1 MLKLSLIDRLK
12 VFRKMTGTGLLLV
25 LLAGTMPAQQKI
37 TISGYIKDAR
47 SGETL
52 IQANVYL
59 VETLQGSTTNN
70 SGYYVI
76 PDLAPGRFTLMAS
89 YIGYEDFRQAIE
101 LMPGE
106 NRRIDIEMAPAVIQ
120 GRAVTVEASAD
131 SSIEKEKPI
140 GVINVQPLF
149 VKEIPSVLESD
160 LFRSIQ
166 LLPGIKAASDF
177 SSGLYIRGGSP
188 DQTLIL
194 LDRTTVYN
202 PSHFFGF
209 FSTFNADAIKDVR
222 IFKGG
227 YPSEYGGRLGS
238 VIDIYNRDG
247 NRKEFQGRASLGMLA
262 SRITLEGPFSGGSW
276 MLALRRSTLEPLLA
290 VLRNNVDDV
299 PDAFY
304 FYDLNG
310 KINYDAGPN
319 DRFNLSFYT
328 GTDNVEFPVAENTE
342 FNLNY
347 GNRTL
352 SANWTHVFS
361 HQLFSNFTV
370 TGSEYFNYPS
380 FLLSGTAFERDNEV
394 VDLSVKG
401 DFQFVPNRKHELK
414 AGFWAGD
421 LTLTVKNRFDDEETL
436 NERIKTQY
444 GAVYLEETF
453 RPTPQWVFKGGL
465 RANYITEGDFL
476 RFEPRF
482 SAEYIYSQQLLYQF
496 AYGRY
501 YQFLTLITNEAFSGF
516 DTWLTTGD
524 GVPPAWGDQFVFG
537 LKTRPFAGY
546 GFDVELYYRTMRE
559 LFELDPRI
567 SDPAGLDYVDLFRFG
582 DGYAYGAEFFLEKK
596 IGRLFG
602 FVGYTLGTSRR
613 KFPSYNNDDYYPP
626 KHDRIHDINIVANYK
641 LNKLWRFT
649 AVFNYATGQA
659 VTEVQGRYSL
669 QLPTGSITRDPFI
682 VGGLNTGRLPAY
694 HRLDIGFTRN
704 GKFFNIGDYEMKI
717 QVINLYSRRNIWFY
731 SYDYDTNPISREDVQ
746 MLPIIP
752 NISFTLD
759 F

>member
-1 MLKLSLIDRLK
+1 M
-12 VFRKMTGTGLLLV
+12 
-25 LLAGTMPAQQKI
+25 
-37 TISGYIKDAR
+37 KDAR

-394 VDLSVKG
+394 VDLSV
-401 DFQFVPNRKHELK
+401 
-414 AGFWAGD
+414 
-421 LTLTVKNRFDDEETL
+421 
-436 NERIKTQY
+436 
-444 GAVYLEETF
+444 
-453 RPTPQWVFKGGL
+453 
-465 RANYITEGDFL
+465 
-476 RFEPRF
+476 
-482 SAEYIYSQQLLYQF
+482 
-496 AYGRY
+496 
-501 YQFLTLITNEAFSGF
+501 
-516 DTWLTTGD
+516 
-524 GVPPAWGDQFVFG
+524 
-537 LKTRPFAGY
+537 
-546 GFDVELYYRTMRE
+546 
-559 LFELDPRI
+559 
-567 SDPAGLDYVDLFRFG
+567 
-582 DGYAYGAEFFLEKK
+582 
-596 IGRLFG
+596 
-602 FVGYTLGTSRR
+602 
-613 KFPSYNNDDYYPP
+613 
-626 KHDRIHDINIVANYK
+626 
-641 LNKLWRFT
+641 
-649 AVFNYATGQA
+649 
-659 VTEVQGRYSL
+659 
-669 QLPTGSITRDPFI
+669 
-682 VGGLNTGRLPAY
+682 
-694 HRLDIGFTRN
+694 
-704 GKFFNIGDYEMKI
+704 
-717 QVINLYSRRNIWFY
+717 
-731 SYDYDTNPISREDVQ
+731 
-746 MLPIIP
+746 
-752 NISFTLD
+752 
-759 F
+759 